1 MSVIDSGELY
11 TWGRGSFGR
20 LGLGSNEDQWI
31 PNKVNR
37 VDVISFWFICK
48 CILKLCT
55 VIIISM
61 ANYHNMEWKIGNF
74 QIREFNRK
82 GC

>member
-31 PNKVNR
+31 PNKVSR
-37 VDVISFWFICK
+37 VDVVSFFG
-48 CILKLCT
+48 
-55 VIIISM
+55 SF
-61 ANYHNMEWKIGNF
+61 ANVF
-74 QIREFNRK
+74 
-82 GC
+82 